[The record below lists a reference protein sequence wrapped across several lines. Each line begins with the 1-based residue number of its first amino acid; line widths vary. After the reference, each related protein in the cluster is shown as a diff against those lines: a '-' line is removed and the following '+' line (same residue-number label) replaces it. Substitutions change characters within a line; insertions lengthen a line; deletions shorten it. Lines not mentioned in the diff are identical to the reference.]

1 MKKYLY
7 SFCIIFSISFL
18 FQGCGGLVLV
28 SSALTGVM
36 TAQELEEDYDGDIQ
50 YYIEDK
56 ANSTYE
62 YIESKTS
69 D

>member
-1 MKKYLY
+1 MKKHVSHFFIVLL
-7 SFCIIFSISFL
+7 FGFSL
-18 FQGCGGLVLV
+18 QGCGGLMLV

-36 TAQELEEDYDGDIQ
+36 TAQELEEDYDGDIR

-62 YIESKTS
+62 YIETKTS
-69 D
+69 N